1 MFCPQCGTDVG
12 RARFCPACG
21 SPVHG
26 EGAGS
31 RGRHVGPG
39 GGRYRSVAPIALAGA
54 AVGVVIVLIAVIVV
68 MLREDGEREDS
79 DVAARGG
86 SPPTAEPSPSATPE
100 TATRD
105 AAAEQPSATPTAE
118 GRDVRTLPAGLFCRD
133 LDAQGY
139 SYTAAVDYWRLH
151 GQPNQMDADGNGIP
165 CETVYPAADVAAH
178 WQPQDV
184 PLAGD
189 PPPGLFCRD
198 LYARGFTYPEAVA
211 YWWADGAPG
220 RMDADSDGIPCETVY
235 PAEVV
240 NAFWVP

>member
-12 RARFCPACG
+12 QAGFCPACG
-21 SPVHG
+21 SPVPG
-26 EGAGS
+26 EGAAS
-31 RGRHVGPG
+31 RGRHVGSA
-39 GGRYRSVAPIALAGA
+39 GRYRSVAPIALAGA
-54 AVGVVIVLIAVIVV
+54 AVGVVIVLIAVIMV
-68 MLREDGEREDS
+68 MLREDGEREDG

-86 SPPTAEPSPSATPE
+86 SSPTAEPSPSATPQ
-100 TATRD
+100 TATQE
-105 AAAEQPSATPTAE
+105 AAVQPSATPTGE
-118 GRDVRTLPAGLFCRD
+118 GRDVRTLPTGLFCRD

-139 SYTAAVDYWRLH
+139 SYTAAVEYWRLH
-151 GQPNQMDADGNGIP
+151 GEPNQMDADGNGIP
-165 CETVYPAADVAAH
+165 CETVYPGADVAAY

-211 YWWADGAPG
+211 YWWSDGAPG

-235 PAEVV
+235 PAEGV